1 MIKRKL
7 KQIFIIF
14 LTTLTCT
21 MGICST
27 VAGANNQE
35 IVEEYVVIED
45 GIEKHV
51 TVTET
56 GVADIEAEW
65 GLGELLDA

>member
-1 MIKRKL
+1 
-7 KQIFIIF
+7 
-14 LTTLTCT
+14 

-56 GVADIEAEW
+56 GVAGYRSRVGTW
-65 GLGELLDA
+65 RTT